1 MQKNTYLISAA
12 VCCFAA
18 AAAHIAIVI
27 GGPDWYRFFGA
38 GEEMAQMAARGE
50 VYPIVVTL
58 MIAAVLAIWGLYA
71 LSGAGVVRR
80 LPLLKLALVVIAF
93 IFCARGSVGI
103 LMPFV
108 SSDPYVI
115 AVGTTFWIVSS
126 IICLVIGGL
135 YVVGARKSWAYLNK

>member
-1 MQKNTYLISAA
+1 MQKNIYLISAA
-12 VCCFAA
+12 ACCFAA
-18 AAAHIAIVI
+18 SIAHIAITI

-38 GEEMAQMAARGE
+38 GEEMAQMAASGE
-50 VYPIVVTL
+50 VYPVVVTL
-58 MIAAVLAIWGLYA
+58 MIAVVLAIWGLYA

-93 IFCARGSVGI
+93 IFCARGVVGI

-108 SSDPYVI
+108 SHDPYVI

-126 IICLVIGGL
+126 IICLMIGGL
-135 YVVGARKSWAYLNK
+135 FVVGARKGWAYFKK